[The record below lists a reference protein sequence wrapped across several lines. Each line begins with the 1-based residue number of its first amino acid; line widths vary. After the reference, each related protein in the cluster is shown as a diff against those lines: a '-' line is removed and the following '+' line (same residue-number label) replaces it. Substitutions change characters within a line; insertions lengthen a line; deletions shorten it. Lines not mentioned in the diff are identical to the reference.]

1 MGPLVET
8 TLARWF
14 TEPYRRS
21 HEEVVGHI
29 AHGIGATPV
38 LGYIGCCEA
47 IAKIDVTDRAARDQV
62 PHAGHRRARHPQW
75 RDKYMKT

>member
-21 HEEVVGHI
+21 HEEVVRHI

-47 IAKIDVTDRAARDQV
+47 IAKIDVTDRLHEIKCPTLV
-62 PHAGHRRARHPQW
+62 IVGHATRNGA
-75 RDKYMKT
+75 TNT